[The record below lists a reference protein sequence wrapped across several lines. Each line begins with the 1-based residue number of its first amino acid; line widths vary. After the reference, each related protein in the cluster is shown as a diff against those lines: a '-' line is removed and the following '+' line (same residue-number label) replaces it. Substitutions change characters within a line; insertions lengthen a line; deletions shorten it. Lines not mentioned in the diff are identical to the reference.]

1 LEEVNARMAVQSA
14 TVADLD
20 RRGAQID
27 DAVDELTRR
36 GRVTGAMNL
45 ASSNE
50 RSGTPSRLKAALIPH
65 LMQQSGAPMRSI
77 FEQVFR

>member
-1 LEEVNARMAVQSA
+1 MAVQSA

-36 GRVTGAMNL
+36 GRVTGVMNL

-50 RSGTPSRLKAALIPH
+50 RSGTPSRLKAALIPTP
-65 LMQQSGAPMRSI
+65 QSGTPMRGV
-77 FEQVFR
+77 FEEVFR